1 MNLYIVWK
9 HLLFLGINGL
19 ATLWSSR
26 NIKSSKESSHLSDK
40 QTCHLPEELLSFHT
54 PRELLQLSRA
64 TALTPENVVL
74 KENCSF
80 KLLCMWR
87 GESIARVVMECNL
100 VHKYP
105 VTEGCYQ
112 QVIQP
117 GIEVVHDP
125 LVKYLSRISGNLWVQ
140 VTGLDK
146 VMSQVIFQICLL
158 LVLTSHNQ
166 DRQQIQTAN
175 PLPSVLKCKHFP
187 DIGLAWF
194 SQQLAE
200 IPNSE
205 WAAGSENRWARPQK
219 WEVRKFDEVMSYL
232 SSPSQFS
239 DTHIKMFL

>member
-9 HLLFLGINGL
+9 DLLFLGINGL

-64 TALTPENVVL
+64 TALTPDNVVL

-175 PLPSVLKCKHFP
+175 PLPSVLKCTFQTSDLLGFHSSLLKYQTQS
-187 DIGLAWF
+187 G
-194 SQQLAE
+194 QQD
-200 IPNSE
+200 
-205 WAAGSENRWARPQK
+205 QK
-219 WEVRKFDEVMSYL
+219 TDEPGPKNGKFANLMKWCL
-232 SSPSQFS
+232 
-239 DTHIKMFL
+239 T